1 MGLTS
6 LDSLVGMLPGGMMDY
21 DRPLWPCECLQL
33 KWQFDKRFIELRGLL
48 LLSFIILWEY
58 YRRPVTKPIIITITL
73 F

>member
-1 MGLTS
+1 MIGQ
-6 LDSLVGMLPGGMMDY
+6 Y
-21 DRPLWPCECLQL
+21 DPVNVSQL

-58 YRRPVTKPIIITITL
+58 SHRPVTKSIIITITL